1 MPNLAA
7 GAFETATFSL
17 LASTIGSYAIPFTVS
32 GAEPRGGIPGH
43 ATDRRRFHHA
53 LGERP
58 ARPHRPSGHGL
69 IENGSPPV
77 GNTFNYTYQVK
88 SPLPAF
94 GVTFDDPLSPSILLG
109 RSLTVDNGTC
119 TTSVVSNSVYCDIGS
134 LGGQQSDISF
144 SATPTVAGAFG
155 NTATVGMTG
164 DDIHPTNNSV
174 TVTVQP
180 K

>member
-1 MPNLAA
+1 VA
-7 GAFETATFSL
+7 GSPGTL
-17 LASTIGSYAIPFTVS
+17 QIVGDSTTLSVNVQPGPTDLQVTGSS
-32 GAEPRGGIPGH
+32 N
-43 ATDRRRFHHA
+43 
-53 LGERP
+53 
-58 ARPHRPSGHGL
+58 
-69 IENGSPPV
+69 NGSPPV

-155 NTATVGMTG
+155 NTATAGMTG